1 MKDQPSGC
9 GANAF
14 LMAVLLIV
22 IAALVAWAL
31 VRTDGEPG
39 SPQPPLPERIEPQPG
54 LRGFSP
60 Q

>member
-9 GANAF
+9 GADAF

-31 VRTDGEPG
+31 VRTGGEPG
-39 SPQPPLPERIEPQPG
+39 SQPQPFPERIEPKPVPQ
-54 LRGFSP
+54 GFSP